1 VEQTLIYS
9 AITGSLIVSVLVS
22 FQFSVLLVGI
32 VGSLR
37 FTDSFLPVQVCGY
50 FIYTQAI
57 GSRKGL
63 RPWPPRRAINLDCI
77 SVHLLSSRCASRFPR
92 TPRQTD
98 RRLSSAKT
106 FLWVFM
112 LLWSSFFGFWLAA
125 IYKFTCCMPLALFW
139 LPVSDRTF

>member
-1 VEQTLIYS
+1 MWSRHWFIAQLRVRLLFQYLS
-9 AITGSLIVSVLVS
+9 VFSFTGWDS
-22 FQFSVLLVGI
+22 
-32 VGSLR
+32 GSLR

-112 LLWSSFFGFWLAA
+112 FLWSSFFFGFWLAA